1 MLLHRCYTQQIRTEW
16 RDAPK
21 LILSRM
27 VAALEHWRE
36 RAILLGASPKMKRIP
51 QYYEEEIEAHKKRW
65 FDGS

>member
-1 MLLHRCYTQQIRTEW
+1 
-16 RDAPK
+16 
-21 LILSRM
+21 M